1 MLADTFH
8 DVASLCKH
16 CDIWRQAGDTLVF
29 TNGCFDLFHAG
40 HAVYLDEARALG
52 DRLIVGI
59 NSDAS
64 VRRLKGPTRPIVP
77 LIGRSMVINALHSV
91 DAVIAFDSDTPIPI
105 IHALKPDIH
114 VKGGDYS
121 DPTQLPEY
129 PIVSDYGGRVA
140 LLSFLDGFS
149 TSSIIHAIHNGSNN
163 RSH

>member
-1 MLADTFH
+1 MLLDTFH
-8 DVASLCKH
+8 DLSALCQH
-16 CDIWRQAGDTLVF
+16 CDAWRQASETLVF

-64 VRRLKGPTRPIVP
+64 VRRLKGNTRPIVP
-77 LIGRSMVINALHSV
+77 LTGRGLVLNALQSV
-91 DAVIAFDSDTPIPI
+91 DAVIAFESDTPIPI
-105 IHALKPDIH
+105 IQALKPDIH

-121 DPTQLPEY
+121 DPTALPEY
-129 PIVSDYGGRVA
+129 PIVSAYGGRVV

-149 TSSIIHAIHNGSNN
+149 TSSIIQTIQHGPDRRDH
-163 RSH
+163 

>member
-1 MLADTFH
+1 MLLDTFH
-8 DVASLCKH
+8 DLSALCQH
-16 CDIWRQAGDTLVF
+16 CDAWRQAGETLVF

-64 VRRLKGPTRPIVP
+64 VRRLKGNTRPIVP
-77 LIGRSMVINALHSV
+77 LTGRGLVLNA
-91 DAVIAFDSDTPIPI
+91 PIPI
-105 IHALKPDIH
+105 IQALKPDIH

-121 DPTQLPEY
+121 DPTALPEY
-129 PIVSDYGGRVA
+129 PIVSAYGGRVV

-149 TSSIIHAIHNGSNN
+149 TSSIIQTIQHGPDRRDH
-163 RSH
+163 

>member
-1 MLADTFH
+1 M
-8 DVASLCKH
+8 V
-16 CDIWRQAGDTLVF
+16 WRNAGETLVF
-29 TNGCFDLFHAG
+29 TNGCFDVFHAG

-64 VRRLKGPTRPIVP
+64 IRRLKGEDRPIVP
-77 LIGRSMVINALHSV
+77 LRGREIVLTALRSV

-105 IHALKPDIH
+105 IQALQPDIH

-129 PIVSDYGGRVA
+129 PIVSHYGGRVV

-149 TSSIIHAIHNGSNN
+149 TSSIIHTIQHGSNQ
-163 RSH
+163 RRH